1 MSASVWLLLGRNA
14 GDNAQVRAL
23 GAMAGGDT
31 REFALSH
38 NLLKEAPA
46 AWLGGSL
53 ASLRG
58 RPEFGPP
65 WPSLVIGAGRRNAPA
80 ARWIAAR
87 SGARLV
93 WLGRPRA
100 PLDWFALVL
109 ATPQYGVPAEPN
121 VLPLTLPLSAE
132 TPRAEPRRMLALLG
146 GPSWS
151 TRITPDYLRS
161 FAAAAAAL
169 AEETGAPLSLATSPR
184 SPAGAAAAMRRLLPG
199 AEVHEWRKV
208 GENPYRRWLSEAREI
223 LVSGDSVSLLSDAAA
238 TGAPVSLLPAPEP
251 GWMSVVRATGP
262 GRRWLS
268 GAGARGLA
276 APPPD
281 LAGFH
286 AALLARGW
294 AQRRGALLR
303 IEGAAARMA
312 AERAE
317 ATARLAALLG

>member
-1 MSASVWLLLGRNA
+1 MSAPVWLLLGRNA

-23 GAMAGGDT
+23 GAMAGGEAK
-31 REFALSH
+31 EFTLSH
-38 NLLKEAPA
+38 NLLREAPA

-53 ASLRG
+53 ASLRE
-58 RPEFGPP
+58 RPDFGTP
-65 WPSLVIGAGRRNAPA
+65 WPALVIGAGRRNAPA
-80 ARWIAAR
+80 ARWIAEQ

-109 ATPQYGVPAEPN
+109 ATPQYGVPAAPN
-121 VLPLTLPLSAE
+121 VLPLTLPLTAE
-132 TPRAEPRRMLALLG
+132 TERVAPQRMLALLG

-151 TRITPDYLRS
+151 ARITPDYLLR
-161 FAAAAAAL
+161 FAKAAAEL
-169 AEETGAPLSLATSPR
+169 AEVTRAPLSLATSPR
-184 SPAGAAAAMRRLLPG
+184 SPAGAAAEMRRLLPG
-199 AEVHEWRKV
+199 AEIHEWRKG

-223 LVSGDSVSLLSDAAA
+223 LVSGDSVSLLADAAA

-251 GWMSVVRATGP
+251 GWMRAVRATRP

-268 GAGARGLA
+268 GAGAHGLA

-281 LAGFH
+281 LAGLH
-286 AALLARGW
+286 TELRVRGW
-294 AQRRGALLR
+294 AERRGALLR
-303 IEGAAARMA
+303 LEGAAARMA

-317 ATARLAALLG
+317 AAARLAALPG